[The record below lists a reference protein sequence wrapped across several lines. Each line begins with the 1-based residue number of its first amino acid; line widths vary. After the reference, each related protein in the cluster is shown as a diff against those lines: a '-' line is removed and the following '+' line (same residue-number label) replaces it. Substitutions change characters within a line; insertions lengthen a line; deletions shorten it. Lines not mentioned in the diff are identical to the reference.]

1 MALIQ
6 CYECEK
12 EISDKAPACPHCG
25 APKEEQPPQTRESPL
40 TKMSPA
46 TLHKQD
52 PALWEERL
60 GAYLQTGLFKAQP
73 ELYWAQVIIHELE
86 SEGIPMQ
93 RVYEKERERA
103 AIIPRMQGVVL
114 PTYEE
119 LMKMDLNPP
128 SS

>member
-1 MALIQ
+1 MALIP

-12 EISDKAPACPHCG
+12 EISDQAPACPHCG
-25 APKEEQPPQTRESPL
+25 APKEALPPQTRESPL
-40 TKMSPA
+40 RKMSLA

-52 PALWEERL
+52 PALWEERF
-60 GAYLQTGLFKAQP
+60 GEHLQSGLFKTRP
-73 ELYWAQVIIHELE
+73 ELYWAQVILRELE

-93 RVYEKERERA
+93 GAYEKQLA
-103 AIIPRMQGVVL
+103 LASIIPRMQGVEF
-114 PTYEE
+114 PSYEE

>member
-6 CYECEK
+6 CHECSR

-25 APKEEQPPQTRESPL
+25 APKPPL
-40 TKMSPA
+40 TKA
-46 TLHKQD
+46 EYAALYKKD
-52 PALWEERL
+52 PALWEKRW
-60 GAYLQTGLFKAQP
+60 GMYLQTGLFKDPP
-73 ELYWAQVIIHELE
+73 ELAWAQVMIRDLE
-86 SEGIPMQ
+86 SMGVNMQ
-93 RVYEKERERA
+93 RAYEKERARA
-103 AIIPRMQGVVL
+103 SILPRMQGVEI